1 MMASAASLS
10 TSTKET
16 TNYARLCRLLVDVG
30 CQALRDSFD
39 GIHPP
44 AGLHGVLVSQK
55 PTLQTLR
62 SKRILNATQ
71 WDSLYPTINPKSVSS
86 ANFDITLLVLLLR
99 NICHLSP
106 PTSTGS
112 WDKLPPVSDGTMEA
126 NIARVKYYRNEFYGH
141 VTKASV
147 DDITFEDLWQ
157 KIETALIGLR
167 ADSATIKRL
176 EHECMDPTT
185 AKRCQEMMERWKKD
199 DDDIKDKLNELQG
212 IFYIFGFHQFHS
224 GGGGGLC
231 SSERSGSIKINDYVQ
246 REIRS

>member
-30 CQALRDSFD
+30 CQALRDTFD

-62 SKRILNATQ
+62 SRRILNPTQ
-71 WDSLYPTINPKSVSS
+71 WNSLYPTINPTSVSS

-126 NIARVKYYRNEFYGH
+126 NIARVKYHRNEFYGH

-147 DDITFEDLWQ
+147 DDVTFETLWQ
-157 KIETALIGLR
+157 KIETALIGLG

-176 EHECMDPTT
+176 KYECMDPAT

-199 DDDIKDKLNELQG
+199 DDDIKNKLDELQG
-212 IFYIFGFHQFHS
+212 INLYIWFPSISQWR
-224 GGGGGLC
+224 GGGGGW
-231 SSERSGSIKINDYVQ
+231 GGYVPLKGQ
-246 REIRS
+246 V